1 MQKSTLFCLLI
12 SLIFCANI
20 KAQTSSSLFDS
31 PKHEVRAVWL
41 TTIGGLDWPHH
52 YAQSAHSAEIQQQ
65 ELCSLLDQ
73 YQKAGIN
80 TVLIQTRVRIH
91 CRAAASLVHL
101 HRNQNDSLLKLIQ
114 LV

>member
-1 MQKSTLFCLLI
+1 MWKIIVTMQKSTLFCLLI

-52 YAQSAHSAEIQQQ
+52 YAQSAHSAG
-65 ELCSLLDQ
+65 L
-73 YQKAGIN
+73 
-80 TVLIQTRVRIH
+80 H
-91 CRAAASLVHL
+91 VHL
-101 HRNQNDSLLKLIQ
+101 KVSLMIIGYGT
-114 LV
+114 